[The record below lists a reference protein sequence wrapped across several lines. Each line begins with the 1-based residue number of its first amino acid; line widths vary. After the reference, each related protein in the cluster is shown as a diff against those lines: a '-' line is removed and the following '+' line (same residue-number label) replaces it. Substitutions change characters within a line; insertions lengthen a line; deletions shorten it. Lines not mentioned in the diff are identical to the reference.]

1 MNALSDR
8 EMAYQQ
14 SLAAA
19 NGFTPED
26 VATNR
31 TGKITERQRSKLKFS
46 PMIGCFGILFLIGA
60 GMLIGPLING
70 QVLPIAIVIGLLVIG
85 LALFLASRWYK
96 EWSEGQVESCE
107 GVVIK
112 EEVKRQAHGGG
123 LLGALIGELLGA
135 AFGIGRDYFYKLDNN
150 VKVKVPRAGFS
161 ALEENRLY
169 RVYYTRTR
177 KLLSIEV
184 LADMNPNR
192 SVPQFKQFQ

>member
-1 MNALSDR
+1 MNALSER

-26 VATNR
+26 LATNR

-46 PMIGCFGILFLIGA
+46 PTIGCFGILFLIGI
-60 GMLIGPLING
+60 GMLVGPLING
-70 QVLPIAIVIGLLVIG
+70 QVLPVLLVIGLLVIG
-85 LALFLASRWYK
+85 LALFITRNWYK
-96 EWSEGQVESCE
+96 EWSEGLVESCE

-123 LLGALIGELLGA
+123 LIGVLIGELLGA

-150 VKVKVPRAGFS
+150 VKVKVSRAGFS
-161 ALEENRLY
+161 MLEENRLY
-169 RVYYTRTR
+169 RVYYTRSR

-184 LADMNPNR
+184 LPDTNPDKF
-192 SVPQFKQFQ
+192 VPQFKQFE

>member
-1 MNALSDR
+1 MNALSER

-14 SLAAA
+14 SLAGA

-46 PMIGCFGILFLIGA
+46 PTIGCFGILFLIGI
-60 GMLIGPLING
+60 GILVGPLING
-70 QVLPIAIVIGLLVIG
+70 QVLPIAIVIGLVVIG
-85 LALFLASRWYK
+85 LALFLTSRWYK
-96 EWSEGQVESCE
+96 EWSEGLVESCE

-123 LLGALIGELLGA
+123 LIGVLLGELIGA
-135 AFGIGRDYFYKLDNN
+135 AFGINRDYYYKLDNN
-150 VKVKVPRAGFS
+150 VKVKVSKAGFR
-161 ALEENRLY
+161 ALEENHAH
-169 RVYYTRTR
+169 RVYYTRSR

-184 LADMNPNR
+184 LPDTNPNR
-192 SVPQFKQFQ
+192 SVPQFKQFE